1 MDKIA
6 VMYASESVLF
16 RRSRDM
22 YDIYLLNRLDY
33 TLNSAIIELSI
44 KDRKIDILKESTFE
58 KLLLSEDGKKKLQ
71 QLVNNV
77 LESDRTNS
85 EWVLKNNIT
94 NSDIIKSVEYTLWML
109 RMGLFN

>member
-1 MDKIA
+1 M
-6 VMYASESVLF
+6 
-16 RRSRDM
+16 
-22 YDIYLLNRLDY
+22 
-33 TLNSAIIELSI
+33 SI

-58 KLLLSEDGKKKLQ
+58 KLLVSEDGKKKLLQ
-71 QLVNNV
+71 WVNNV

-109 RMGLFN
+109 RKELFN